1 MAATTYV
8 LGSDGFVSVAGTD
21 QIKVKSYAAS
31 LFRQSFDVTAFGDA
45 GRRKRLGFLDLT
57 GSLNG
62 IMLVGTTTS
71 TVVTDLFYGVK
82 TNYGTSTTTLVE
94 SVVLTLG
101 LYGTSAAATSGAMIV
116 AGVVFDSFAF
126 NSDKGGDVSVTANFA
141 NGGGTAPVLTW
152 LT

>member
-8 LGSDGFVSVAGTD
+8 LGSDGFVTIAGTD

-62 IMLVGTTTS
+62 IMIVGTTTS
-71 TVVTDLFYGVK
+71 TVTTDLFYGVK
-82 TNYGTSTTTLVE
+82 TNYSTGTNFSE
-94 SVVLTLG
+94 SVSLTLG

-126 NSDKGGDVSVTANFA
+126 NSDKGGDASVTANFA

>member
-45 GRRKRLGFLDLT
+45 GRRTRLGMLDLT

-82 TNYGTSTTTLVE
+82 TNYGTSTATIVE

-101 LYGTSAAATSGAMIV
+101 LYGTAATATSGAMIV

-126 NSDKGGDVSVTANFA
+126 NSEKGGDVSVTANFA

>member
-57 GSLNG
+57 GSLSG
-62 IMLVGTTTS
+62 IMIVGTTTS
-71 TVVTDLFYGVK
+71 TVTTDLFYGVK
-82 TNYGTSTTTLVE
+82 TNYSTGTNFSE
-94 SVVLTLG
+94 SVSLTLG

-126 NSDKGGDVSVTANFA
+126 SSDKGGDASVTANFA

>member
-1 MAATTYV
+1 
-8 LGSDGFVSVAGTD
+8 
-21 QIKVKSYAAS
+21 
-31 LFRQSFDVTAFGDA
+31 VT
-45 GRRKRLGFLDLT
+45 
-57 GSLNG
+57 
-62 IMLVGTTTS
+62 
-71 TVVTDLFYGVK
+71 TDLFYGVK
-82 TNYGTSTTTLVE
+82 TNYGTSTATIVE

-126 NSDKGGDVSVTANFA
+126 NSDKGGDASVTANFA

>member
-57 GSLNG
+57 GSLSG
-62 IMLVGTTTS
+62 MMIVGTTSSVAATS
-71 TVVTDLFYGVK
+71 LFYGVR
-82 TNYGTSTTTLVE
+82 TNYSTNSAE
-94 SVVLTLG
+94 ACSLTLG
-101 LYGTSAAATSGAMIV
+101 LYGTAATATVGAMIV
-116 AGVVFDSFAF
+116 ADVVFDSFAF
-126 NSDKGGDVSVTANFA
+126 SSDKGGDASVTANFA
-141 NGGGTAPVLTW
+141 SGGGTAPVLTW
-152 LT
+152 LI

>member
-8 LGSDGFVSVAGTD
+8 LGSDGFVTIAGTD

-45 GRRKRLGFLDLT
+45 GRRKRLGMLDLT

-62 IMLVGTTTS
+62 IMMIGTTTS
-71 TVVTDLFYGVK
+71 TVTTDLFYGVK
-82 TNYGTSTTTLVE
+82 TNYSTGTNFSE
-94 SVVLTLG
+94 SVSLTLG

-126 NSDKGGDVSVTANFA
+126 NSEKGGDASVTANFA

>member
-8 LGSDGFVSVAGTD
+8 LGSDGFVTIAGTD

-45 GRRKRLGFLDLT
+45 GRRKRLGMLDLT

-62 IMLVGTTTS
+62 IMIVGTTTS
-71 TVVTDLFYGVK
+71 TVTTDLFYGVK
-82 TNYGTSTTTLVE
+82 TNYSSGTNFSE
-94 SVVLTLG
+94 SVSLTLG

-126 NSDKGGDVSVTANFA
+126 NSEKGGDASVTANFA

>member
-8 LGSDGFVSVAGTD
+8 LGSDGFVTIAGTD

-62 IMLVGTTTS
+62 IMIVGTTTS
-71 TVVTDLFYGVK
+71 TVTTDLFYGVK
-82 TNYGTSTTTLVE
+82 TNYSSGTNFSE
-94 SVVLTLG
+94 SVSLTLG

-116 AGVVFDSFAF
+116 AGVVFDSLAF
-126 NSDKGGDVSVTANFA
+126 NSDKGGDASVTANFA

>member
-8 LGSDGFVSVAGTD
+8 LGSDGFVTIAGTD

-62 IMLVGTTTS
+62 IMIVGTTTS
-71 TVVTDLFYGVK
+71 TVTTDLFYGVK
-82 TNYGTSTTTLVE
+82 TNYSSGTNFSE
-94 SVVLTLG
+94 SVSLTLG

-126 NSDKGGDVSVTANFA
+126 NSDKGGDASVTANFA